1 MKAENE
7 DSRLSGSGKSSLIKS
22 IVQACDDIVHV
33 DPVEK
38 STLPDNSRPRSTI
51 SSKSP
56 VALTLSEIY
65 ASTKPYP
72 PWWSDL
78 EDSRVLRRRKNN
90 GEVVLERNLCFV
102 DTLATSK
109 NRLHQTEAIIQY
121 MKQQLSRAVASIRQ
135 PSLDF
140 QNMLGGNGGSQVDVL
155 LYLISEG
162 QRLLLSSSCLMI
174 LLTQSTMC
182 RHTVVRRRV
191 HSQTLRL
198 YQCHSA
204 DIKSRLALRPPS
216 RRIEEIVSFSHR

>member
-1 MKAENE
+1 MNLEMN
-7 DSRLSGSGKSSLIKS
+7 SHLSGSGKSSLIKS

-51 SSKSP
+51 HSKSP

-72 PWWSDL
+72 QWWSDL

-90 GEVVLERNLCFV
+90 GEIVLERNLCFV
-102 DTLATSK
+102 DTLAANK
-109 NRLHQTEAIIQY
+109 NRLHETEAIIQY
-121 MKQQLSRAVASIRQ
+121 MKQQLSRAVASIKK
-135 PSLDF
+135 PSLDL

-162 QRLLLSSSCLMI
+162 PHFLFPHSCLML
-174 LLTQSTMC
+174 LLTLSIMC
-182 RHTVVRRRV
+182 RHAFVRCRM
-191 HSQTLRL
+191 HSKTRRL
-198 YQCHSA
+198 YQRYPL
-204 DIKSRLALRPPS
+204 DIKSRLVLRPPN
-216 RRIEEIVSFSHR
+216 R